1 MKKLI
6 FALFIGTI
14 LPLSLYAG
22 ERTTTNDSS
31 LTLSGAVEAME
42 ENDWNT
48 ELDEYEKMV
57 DTFIKYCDMMEKGQ
71 EVDLD
76 KLEDLLDQATTY
88 ALDLM
93 EAEEELTEDQLAR
106 LNKITAKFDEYLN
119 KIEE

>member
-22 ERTTTNDSS
+22 ARTTTNDSS

-57 DTFIKYCDMMEKGQ
+57 DTFINYCDMMEKGQ

-93 EAEEELTEDQLAR
+93 EAEEELTEEQLAR